1 MILRKQSLK
10 DNDSYTCLFKR
21 NKIPE
26 GNIAEKIIPL
36 KNRIDA
42 QPNGNGR
49 TFQFKV
55 LRHMTVGTTFLVIKT
70 NGKGPCEA

>member
-1 MILRKQSLK
+1 MIFRKQFLK
-10 DNDSYTCLFKR
+10 DNDSYTCLFKK

-26 GNIAEKIIPL
+26 GNIAKKIIPL

-49 TFQFKV
+49 TF
-55 LRHMTVGTTFLVIKT
+55 
-70 NGKGPCEA
+70 

>member
-49 TFQFKV
+49 TF
-55 LRHMTVGTTFLVIKT
+55 
-70 NGKGPCEA
+70 